1 MNPSANSSK
10 ALRRSP
16 ASLPFSTLRA
26 RLTLAHDL
34 PLMTKSNK
42 IILLSREQCS
52 IVANAALTVAPAVIP
67 QTIFSSR
74 GLATL
79 VDGSLEKPADKTA
92 VRLWPLIKSKRSK
105 SSLKKSTV
113 LSIVLLVS

>member
-1 MNPSANSSK
+1 MKPSANSSK

-34 PLMTKSNK
+34 PLITKSNK
-42 IILLSREQCS
+42 MILLSREQCS
-52 IVANAALTVAPAVIP
+52 IVANAALTVAPAVMP
-67 QTIFSSR
+67 QTTFSSR

-79 VDGSLEKPADKTA
+79 VDGSLANPALCKA
-92 VRLWPLIKSKRSK
+92 VKLWPLIKSKRSK
-105 SSLKKSTV
+105 SLLKKSSVFLIV
-113 LSIVLLVS
+113 LSVS